1 MNFRDH
7 LGREVILDG
16 CPKRIVSLVPSQ
28 TELLFDLG
36 LNDEVVGITKF
47 CVHPEEWYRSK
58 ERIGGTKQLHLD
70 KIRALNPDLIIANKE
85 ENNKEDI
92 GVLSAEFPVWVS
104 DIKNLD
110 DALHLVTDIGELIC
124 KSVEAEELRG
134 KISDQFLTFEK
145 EVAGR
150 LRKKA
155 VYLIW
160 SNPDMVAGN
169 DTFIHE
175 MLKKCGFEN
184 VIREKRYPE
193 LGTCKFDEPEF
204 ILLSSEPFP
213 FGQKHIEAYQKKFAN
228 SRVLIVDGEMFSWY
242 GSRLLKVPAYFRE
255 LLQKC

>member
-7 LGREVILDG
+7 LGREVSLDG
-16 CPKRIVSLVPSQ
+16 CPKRIISLVPSQ

-92 GVLSAEFPVWVS
+92 DVLSAEFPVWVS
-104 DIKNLD
+104 DIKDLD
-110 DALHLVTDIGELIC
+110 DAFHLVTDIGELIC
-124 KSVEAEELRG
+124 KSAEADELTG
-134 KISDQFLTFEK
+134 KIRDEFLSYEK

-150 LRKKA
+150 QKKKA
-155 VYLIW
+155 IYLIW

-175 MLKKCGFEN
+175 MLNKCGFEN

-193 LGTCKFDEPEF
+193 LSTCEFDEPDF

-213 FGQKHIEAYQKKFAN
+213 FGQKHIEAYQKKFPN
-228 SRVLIVDGEMFSWY
+228 SRILIVDGEMFSWY